1 MEPMRD
7 TNVKRALLARLYGE
21 LEQQIDHVHHH
32 YDAALVT
39 AHSRAVLDLAR
50 AIAILEG
57 KPEPERVDVVN
68 TAFPEH
74 GTEGVPTYR
83 LPVVMNETAVHVQ
96 PKEDDTEGA
105 GA

>member
-1 MEPMRD
+1 MEPIRD
-7 TNVKRALLARLYGE
+7 PNVKRALLARLYGE
-21 LEQQIDHVHHH
+21 LEQQIDKVHHH

-57 KPEPERVDVVN
+57 KPEPERVDAVL
-68 TAFPEH
+68 TQ
-74 GTEGVPTYR
+74 EGIPTYR
-83 LPVVMNETAVHVQ
+83 APRVKPETHVALPPRA
-96 PKEDDTEGA
+96 DAEGD

>member
-57 KPEPERVDVVN
+57 KPEPERVE
-68 TAFPEH
+68 A
-74 GTEGVPTYR
+74 VP
-83 LPVVMNETAVHVQ
+83 MQ
-96 PKEDDTEGA
+96 QGEGA
-105 GA
+105 PDEL